1 MNSIVDIIG
10 FEWDNGN
17 RDKNLKHK
25 VRWNEIEQIFF
36 NKPLLILQDE
46 KHSQTENRS
55 IAYGITDAKRYLTVI
70 FTIRKNYVRP
80 ISARSMH
87 RKERIRYEEE
97 IQKSA

>member
-1 MNSIVDIIG
+1 MKSISRIIG
-10 FEWDNGN
+10 FEWDSGN
-17 RDKNLKHK
+17 RDKNLTHN

-46 KHSQTENRS
+46 KHSGKENRS

-70 FTIRKNYVRP
+70 FTIREYRIRA

-87 RKERIRYEEE
+87 RKERKRYEKE